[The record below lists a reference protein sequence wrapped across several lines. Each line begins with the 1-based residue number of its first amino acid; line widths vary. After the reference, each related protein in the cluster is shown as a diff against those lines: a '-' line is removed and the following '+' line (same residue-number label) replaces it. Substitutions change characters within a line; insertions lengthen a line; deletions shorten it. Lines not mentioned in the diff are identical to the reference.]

1 MNILSFSPNTT
12 LQLHPLQTTR
22 GRYCRRSRVFEDQMR
37 LFANAILIAVPPT
50 HILHHFMESPA
61 EQNAAVSQLVGMGG
75 EFMV

>member
-1 MNILSFSPNTT
+1 
-12 LQLHPLQTTR
+12 
-22 GRYCRRSRVFEDQMR
+22 MR

-75 EFMV
+75 EFMVLLKREQHSD